1 MGYKRARKVM
11 KKILFLSLMFIA
23 FAATSCKTLTITDVS
38 ATCQQPSTYINTA
51 TVADLEVSNERISFT
66 FQPSMEV
73 RLGGDLN
80 VIKTAIREALRVNGG
95 GDILVNLEYITVSK
109 KSGWGNTCSSIHEI
123 TVSGYPAKYKNF
135 RNLNDSIWAPTKL
148 YPENVTINKTSV
160 HNKTSLQSV
169 NQSINSSVK

>member
-11 KKILFLSLMFIA
+11 KKNLCLLLIFVGVC
-23 FAATSCKTLTITDVS
+23 ATSCKTFTITDVS

-66 FQPSMEV
+66 FQPSMQV

-95 GDILVNLEYITVSK
+95 GDILVNLEYITVCK
-109 KSGWGNTCSSIHEI
+109 KSGWGRSTIHEV

-135 RNLNDSIWAPTKL
+135 RNLDDSIWAPTKL

-160 HNKTSLQSV
+160 HNKTSVQSV
-169 NQSINSSVK
+169 NQSINSSVQ

>member
-1 MGYKRARKVM
+1 M
-11 KKILFLSLMFIA
+11 KKTLCLLLILVGIC
-23 FAATSCKTLTITDVS
+23 ATSCRTFTITDVS
-38 ATCQQPSTYINTA
+38 ATYQQPSTYINTA
-51 TVADLEVSNERISFT
+51 TVADLEVSDERISFT
-66 FQPSMEV
+66 FQPSIEV
-73 RLGGDLN
+73 RNGGDLN

-109 KSGWGNTCSSIHEI
+109 KSGWGWGNTCSSIHEI